1 MKNGEFRSE
10 KKFFSLSKKFFQII
24 KKNFL
29 QLSPKFCTDDA
40 ICVVFRDESADF
52 GAGFRSDIF

>member
-40 ICVVFRDESADF
+40 IAQITDLR
-52 GAGFRSDIF
+52 GLQG